1 MSDCDCSE
9 QIEMINQKLDALANL
24 HYAFWHG
31 VKAAYGDMPNI
42 EVVSDDDQ

>member
-1 MSDCDCSE
+1 MSDCNCE
-9 QIEMINQKLDALANL
+9 IQIEEINQKLDALANL

-42 EVVSDDDQ
+42 EVVLDDE